1 VKGKRKRKGFTVVL
15 GEGDEKGESVRCVS
29 EVGGA
34 LFI

>member
-1 VKGKRKRKGFTVVL
+1 MQKKRKGFTVVL
-15 GEGDEKGESVRCVS
+15 GERDEEGESMRCVS